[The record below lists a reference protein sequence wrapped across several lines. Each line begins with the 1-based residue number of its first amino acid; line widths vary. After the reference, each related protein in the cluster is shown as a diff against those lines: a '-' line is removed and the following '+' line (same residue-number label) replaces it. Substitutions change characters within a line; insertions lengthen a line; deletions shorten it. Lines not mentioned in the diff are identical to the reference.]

1 MDKTLTISGKKVVFR
16 KTGGTVLR
24 YKRAFGREFND
35 DLQKIV
41 SLYRFAGKETEEMSD
56 SEKSELVNAALGVET
71 EWMYDM
77 AFIMAQQADPSITD
91 ELDWL
96 DGFDDFNPLEV
107 FSELMELIYDE
118 QKVSAKNA

>member
-35 DLQKIV
+35 DLQKIAN
-41 SLYRFAGKETEEMSD
+41 LYRFTGKDTETMTEA
-56 SEKSELVNAALGVET
+56 EKAELVSAALGVET

-118 QKVSAKNA
+118 QKVSPKNA

>member
-1 MDKTLTISGKKVVFR
+1 MDKTLTISGKKVIFR

-35 DLQKIV
+35 DLQKIA
-41 SLYRFAGKETEEMSD
+41 SLYRFAGKETDEMSD

-77 AFIMAQQADPSITD
+77 AYIMAQQADPSITD

-118 QKVSAKNA
+118 QKVSAKNV

>member
-1 MDKTLTISGKKVVFR
+1 MDKTLTISGKRVVFR

-35 DLQKIV
+35 DLQKIA
-41 SLYRFAGKETEEMSD
+41 SLYRFTEKDTETMTEA
-56 SEKSELVNAALGVET
+56 EKAELVNAALGVET

-118 QKVSAKNA
+118 QKVSAKNV

>member
-35 DLQKIV
+35 DLQKIAN
-41 SLYRFAGKETEEMSD
+41 LYRFTAKDTETMTEA
-56 SEKSELVNAALGVET
+56 EKAELVNAALGVET

-91 ELDWL
+91 ELEWL

-107 FSELMELIYDE
+107 FPELMELIYDE
-118 QKVSAKNA
+118 QKVSPKNV

>member
-1 MDKTLTISGKKVVFR
+1 MDKTLTISGKSVVFR

-24 YKRAFGREFND
+24 YKRQFGREFND
-35 DLQKIV
+35 DLQKIA
-41 SLYRFAGKETEEMSD
+41 SLYRFAEKETDEMSD

-77 AFIMAQQADPSITD
+77 AFIMAQQADPSITN

-96 DGFDDFNPLEV
+96 DCFDDFNPLEV

-118 QKVSAKNA
+118 QKVSPKNV